1 MSDKKI
7 VLPGDLITDQRKKL
21 TSNVYLQDNKI
32 YSSVV
37 GILHD
42 SGDYVSVIALNGA
55 YMPHEGDGI
64 IAIVSEEVSNGYVLE
79 YNSVSDIFI
88 PKSKVRKSLKIGT
101 VIYARIKEIT
111 VNDSI
116 ELDNMN
122 VLPSGRIYQTSS
134 VKVPR
139 FIGKNESMLGLF
151 KEYGNIVVGKN
162 GWIWY
167 NTDQPKLFERAFN
180 LIVKNSQKS
189 NLTNSVK
196 DFLKNNKSD

>member
-42 SGDYVSVIALNGA
+42 SGDYVSVIALNGT

-151 KEYGNIVVGKN
+151 KEYGNVVVGKN

>member
-1 MSDKKI
+1 MSEKKI

-21 TSNVYLQDNKI
+21 GSNVYLHDNKI

-37 GILHD
+37 GILHEN
-42 SGDYVSVIALNGA
+42 GDYISVIALNGA

-64 IAIVSEEVSNGYVLE
+64 IAIVSDEVANGYVFE
-79 YNSVSDIFI
+79 YNSVSDIFV
-88 PKSKVRKSLKIGT
+88 PKSKVSKSLKIGT
-101 VIYARIKEIT
+101 VIYARIKEIN

-122 VLPSGRIYQTSS
+122 ILPIGLIYNTTT

-151 KEYGNIVVGKN
+151 KDYGNVVIGKN

-167 NTDQPKLFERAFN
+167 VTKQPRLFERVFD

-196 DFLKNNKSD
+196 EFLKNNKSD